1 MKRASLL
8 FVGLLFA
15 VSCGSSSSTTGPTG
29 STKPT
34 FTATLL
40 PANEVPPI
48 SGTEASGGGN
58 VTVTFDTTTNSAG
71 QITAATAT
79 FVVNLSG
86 FPAGTAI
93 NVAHIHQGPPTC
105 VCKVVVSTTL
115 AASDQVATNSVG
127 SITFVKAGVP
137 ATADIVQ
144 GIINDPSGFYFNVH
158 STNNPGGVARGV
170 LARVQ

>member
-15 VSCGSSSSTTGPTG
+15 VSCGSSSSTSPTG
-29 STKPT
+29 SIKPT
-34 FTATLL
+34 FTAALL
-40 PANEVPPI
+40 PANEVPPV
-48 SGTEASGGGN
+48 SGAEAGGTGN

-86 FPAGTAI
+86 FPVGTAI
-93 NVAHIHQGPPTC
+93 NVAHIHQGPPGC
-105 VCKVVVSTTL
+105 VCKVVVNTTL
-115 AASDQVATNSVG
+115 LASDQVATNSVG

-137 ATADIVQ
+137 AGADIVQ
-144 GIINDPSGFYFNVH
+144 GILNDSSGFYFNVH

-170 LARVQ
+170 LSRVQ